1 MSDAAMEYPLLSAEH
16 LRKVYPDGKVVA
28 VEDVSLAIAPGEHV
42 AIMGPSG
49 CGKSTLLNLLGA
61 LDRPDSGEVFFEGA
75 PLSRERSLARLR
87 SRKIGFVFQ
96 SFHLLPTLTALEN
109 VQVPMFGGPLSASG
123 RARRAR
129 ELLETVGMLHRARH
143 SPTQLSVGERQRVAL
158 ARALAN
164 DPVVLLADEPTGN
177 LDSRSATQVL
187 DLFSS
192 LNRDRGLT
200 LVVVTHGPEVARR
213 SGRVLWLRDGRL
225 VKDERN
231 SDAESFPPAW
241 TSSRIT
247 SPLS

>member
-1 MSDAAMEYPLLSAEH
+1 MLFRSH

-28 VEDVSLAIAPGEHV
+28 LEDVSLAIAPGEYV

-61 LDRPDSGEVFFEGA
+61 LDRPDSGAVSFEGV
-75 PLSRERSLARLR
+75 PLSQQPSLDRFRA
-87 SRKIGFVFQ
+87 RKIGFVFQ
-96 SFHLLPTLTALEN
+96 SFHLLPTLTSLEN

-123 RARRAR
+123 RARKAW
-129 ELLETVGMLHRARH
+129 ELLETVGMLHRAKHTPDR
-143 SPTQLSVGERQRVAL
+143 LSVGERQRVAL

-177 LDSRSATQVL
+177 LDSRSTAEVL

-200 LVVVTHGPEVARR
+200 LVVVTHSPEVARR
-213 SGRVLWLRDGRL
+213 CGRVLWMSDGRL

-231 SDAESFPPAW
+231 PDAEGPAPASE
-241 TSSRIT
+241 SSAMP